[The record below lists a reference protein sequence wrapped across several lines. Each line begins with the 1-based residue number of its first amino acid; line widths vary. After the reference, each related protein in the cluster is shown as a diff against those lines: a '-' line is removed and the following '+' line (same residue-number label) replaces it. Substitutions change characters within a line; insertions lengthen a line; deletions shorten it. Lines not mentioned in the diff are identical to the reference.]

1 MRLLPVSVPSARHI
15 VPRALAAAVSVL
27 VACKSSPSTNTDI
40 APPKP
45 SEHKPETVTGRAAP
59 TDPQN
64 AEGQKP
70 ALADQTRAPA
80 PATFSK
86 VRVETVAAGL
96 EHPWAVE
103 ALADGRFVVTEKSG
117 RLRVIDKDGRA
128 LEPIKGIPKVDDD
141 GQGGLLDVAIEP
153 KAADSFTLCIT
164 YSEVRDGG
172 KNSTTAACAT
182 AKGSKNLE
190 LEPLKTVFRQE
201 PPWDSSLHFGSRFIF
216 AANDIVWI
224 TTGERSLPET
234 RYFSQDKTKSLGKV
248 IRLHRDGSAPKDNPF
263 AGEEGEA
270 PKVWSYGHRNLQAAA
285 LDQQGRIWTIEHGP
299 RGGDEL
305 NRPEA
310 GKNYGWPIIT
320 YGEDYSGAPIGDGIT
335 QQDGMEQPVY
345 YWDPVIAPSGMVV
358 YSGDKFA
365 DWKGDVLVGGL
376 IAEALVHL
384 KLKDDRVVS
393 EERIPIGARVR
404 DVTQGPDGAIYLVT
418 DESDGRVLRVTPG

>member
-1 MRLLPVSVPSARHI
+1 MTLRLRWIA
-15 VPRALAAAVSVL
+15 ALSILA
-27 VACKSSPSTNTDI
+27 ACKSSPAASNAEL

-45 SEHKPETVTGRAAP
+45 NEHKPETVSGHAAEAVP
-59 TDPQN
+59 PN

-70 ALADQTRAPA
+70 AEASQTRAPA

-86 VRVETVAAGL
+86 VRIETIATGL

-103 ALADGRFVVTEKSG
+103 ALADGRFVVTEKAG
-117 RLRVIDKDGRA
+117 RLRVVDKDGRVLA
-128 LEPIKGIPKVDDD
+128 PIAGMPKVDVD
-141 GQGGLLDVAIEP
+141 GQGGLLDVAVDP
-153 KAADSFTLCIT
+153 HDGDAFTLCIT

-172 KNSTTAACAT
+172 KNSTTAACAK

-216 AANDIVWI
+216 AANDLVYI

-248 IRLHRDGSAPKDNPF
+248 IRLHRDGSVPDDNPF
-263 AGEEGEA
+263 VADGGEA

-285 LDQQGRIWTIEHGP
+285 LDQKGRLWTIEHGP

-310 GKNYGWPIIT
+310 GKDYGWPVIT

-335 QQDGMEQPVY
+335 QQAGMEQPVY
-345 YWDPVIAPSGMVV
+345 YWDPVIAPSGMVI

-365 DWKGDVLVGGL
+365 SWKGDVLVGGL
-376 IAEALVHL
+376 IAEALVRL
-384 KLKDDRVVS
+384 TLKDDRVAT

-404 DVTQGPDGAIYLVT
+404 DVTQGPDGSVYVVT
-418 DESDGRVLRVTPG
+418 DESEGRLLKLTPG